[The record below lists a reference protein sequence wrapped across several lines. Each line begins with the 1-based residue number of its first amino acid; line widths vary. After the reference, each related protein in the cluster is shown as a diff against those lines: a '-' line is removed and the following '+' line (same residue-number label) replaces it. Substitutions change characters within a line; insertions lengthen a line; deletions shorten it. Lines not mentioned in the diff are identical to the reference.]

1 VPAGDAGLEWHSL
14 SEQVRERLTAAHLR
28 IDDVLSDR
36 DAAPFHE
43 ILDKTKDM
51 AELIDQ
57 LRAQLAA
64 QQAVVDAARQA
75 VRGRMGG
82 YVALRE
88 TLRALDK
95 AQAAQPE
102 GERLSQ

>member
-1 VPAGDAGLEWHSL
+1 MATKQQQAALDPLVNEAFLQYQAE
-14 SEQVRERLTAAHLR
+14 VER
-28 IDDVLSDR
+28 
-36 DAAPFHE
+36 
-43 ILDKTKDM
+43 
-51 AELIDQ
+51 

-88 TLRALDK
+88 ALRAFDK

-102 GERLSQ
+102 GEWT

>member
-1 VPAGDAGLEWHSL
+1 VPAGDAGLEPGAVTLLPDTYS
-14 SEQVRERLTAAHLR
+14 A
-28 IDDVLSDR
+28 
-36 DAAPFHE
+36 
-43 ILDKTKDM
+43 M
-51 AELIDQ
+51 
-57 LRAQLAA
+57 
-64 QQAVVDAARQA
+64 QAVVDAARQA

-88 TLRALDK
+88 ALRTLDK